1 MTRSRYA
8 RRVFTGLIQS
18 LGTVAAIAVTASG
31 KRILIRPDSGGSI
44 PELGASISVNG
55 CCLTLAAV
63 DGGAFAFD
71 VIPQTL
77 ALTTLGAFIVG
88 ARVHLEMSA
97 TPSTLLGGHL
107 VLGHVDG
114 VATVHAISTA
124 QGECRITLHAPIG
137 VADAII
143 SQGSITLDGV
153 SLTIAKVHD
162 ARNFD
167 VCLIP
172 ETLTRTTLAQWRVG
186 TEVNLEADYLAK
198 LVAKIVA
205 QKISREK

>member
-1 MTRSRYA
+1 M
-8 RRVFTGLIQS
+8 FTGLIQS
-18 LGTVAAIAVTASG
+18 LGTVAAIAATASG
-31 KRILIRPDSGGSI
+31 NRILIRPDSGGSM

-77 ALTTLGAFIVG
+77 ALTTLGTFVVG

-97 TPSTLLGGHL
+97 TLSTLLGGHL

-114 VATVHAISTA
+114 IATVHAVSTA
-124 QGECRITLHAPIG
+124 QGERRFTFDAPIG
-137 VADAII
+137 VEDAII

-167 VCLIP
+167 VCIIP
-172 ETLTRTTLAQWRVG
+172 ETLARTTFAEWRIG
-186 TEVNLEADYLAK
+186 TKVNLEADYLAK

-205 QKISREK
+205 QKLSRQA